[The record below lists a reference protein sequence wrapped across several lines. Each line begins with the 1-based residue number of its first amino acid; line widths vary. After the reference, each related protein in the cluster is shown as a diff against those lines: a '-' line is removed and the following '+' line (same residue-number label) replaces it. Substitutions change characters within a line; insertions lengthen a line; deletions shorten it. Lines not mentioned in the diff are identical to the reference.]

1 MQVQSNNSPIGIFD
15 SGIGGLSIAKCIA
28 EQLPHENI
36 IYVAD
41 SKYAP
46 YGEQSLETII
56 KRVNAI
62 AQWFIEQR
70 CKAIV
75 VACNT
80 ATVNAIDQLR
90 AKVSIPI
97 IGVEP
102 AIKPA
107 IALSKSKKIG
117 VLVTSATAENT
128 RFLSLINKHKNGSS
142 VFVQPCPGL
151 VNMIESGKQE
161 SRECFALLTQLL
173 SPLMANNIDQ
183 LVLGCTH
190 YPFVSKAIKKIV
202 GNNINLLETAKPV
215 TEQLS
220 RQLTEHKIVN
230 LSSGYGSKSFH
241 SNQHIAL
248 YDQFLSSHWSTQLH
262 FTSLR

>member
-1 MQVQSNNSPIGIFD
+1 MQTQSNNSPIGIFD
-15 SGIGGLSIAKCIA
+15 SGIGGLSIAKCIT
-28 EQLPHENI
+28 EQLPRENI

-46 YGEQSLETII
+46 YGEQSFETII
-56 KRVNAI
+56 ERVNTI
-62 AQWFIEQR
+62 AQWFIEQQ

-90 AKVSIPI
+90 AQVSIPI

-107 IALSKSKKIG
+107 VALSKNKKIG
-117 VLVTSATAENT
+117 VLVTSATAENP
-128 RFLSLINKHKNGSS
+128 RFISLINQHKNGSS

-151 VNMIESGKQE
+151 VNMIETGQQGSH
-161 SRECFALLTQLL
+161 ECFALLTKFL
-173 SPLMANNIDQ
+173 SPLLASNIDQ

-190 YPFVSKAIKKIV
+190 YPFVSEQIKHIV
-202 GNNINLLETAKPV
+202 GNNVNLLETAQPV

-220 RQLTEHKIVN
+220 RQLKQHEIVN
-230 LSSGYGSKSFH
+230 LSDSCGKILFY
-241 SNQHIAL
+241 SNQHKANHNQL
-248 YDQFLSSHWSTQLH
+248 LSSLWSTQLR
-262 FTSLR
+262 FTSFI

>member
-1 MQVQSNNSPIGIFD
+1 MQTQSNNSPIGIFD
-15 SGIGGLSIAKCIA
+15 SGIGGLSIAKCIT
-28 EQLPHENI
+28 EQLPRENL

-41 SKYAP
+41 SKFAP
-46 YGEQSLETII
+46 YGEQPLDKII
-56 KRVNAI
+56 ERVNTI
-62 AQWFIEQR
+62 AQWFIEQH

-107 IALSKSKKIG
+107 AALSKNKKVG
-117 VLVTSATAENT
+117 VLVTSATAENP
-128 RFLSLINKHKNGSS
+128 RFLSLINQHKNGASI
-142 VFVQPCPGL
+142 FVQPCPGL
-151 VNMIESGKQE
+151 VNMIETGQQDSH
-161 SRECFALLTQLL
+161 ECFALLTQFL
-173 SPLMANNIDQ
+173 SPLLANNIDQ

-190 YPFVSKAIKKIV
+190 YPFVSKQIKHIV
-202 GNNINLLETAKPV
+202 GNNVHLLETAQPV

-220 RQLTEHKIVN
+220 RQLKKNKIVN
-230 LSSGYGSKSFH
+230 LSNGCGKSLFY
-241 SNQHIAL
+241 SNHHNTNH
-248 YDQFLSSHWSTQLH
+248 DQLLSTLWSTQLR
-262 FTSLR
+262 FTSFI